1 MFHDLAIIEFNS
13 PQRTR
18 TGKRDNA
25 FEEWLLHCALT
36 CSPELSGSVSA
47 MARAVFDEWSL
58 AHSMNEF
65 KTWLDQGPPSDNA
78 DEGKRKHHNPDQGE
92 RQ

>member
-1 MFHDLAIIEFNS
+1 
-13 PQRTR
+13 
-18 TGKRDNA
+18 
-25 FEEWLLHCALT
+25 
-36 CSPELSGSVSA
+36 

-65 KTWLDQGPPSDNA
+65 KTWLDQGPPSDDA

>member
-1 MFHDLAIIEFNS
+1 MSAISKPGITKTCNVKTRESVS
-13 PQRTR
+13 PAMPRRRRTLGR
-18 TGKRDNA
+18 
-25 FEEWLLHCALT
+25 
-36 CSPELSGSVSA
+36 SPELSGAVSA

-65 KTWLDQGPPSDNA
+65 KTWLDQGPPSDDA